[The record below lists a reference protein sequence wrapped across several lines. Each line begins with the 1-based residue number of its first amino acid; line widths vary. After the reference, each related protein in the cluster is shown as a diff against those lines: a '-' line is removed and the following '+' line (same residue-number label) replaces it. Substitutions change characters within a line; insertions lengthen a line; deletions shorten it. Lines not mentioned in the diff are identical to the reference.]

1 MIIQCAFL
9 EIKCKS
15 DLQEPVL
22 RDLVSLFALQSSYS
36 ILNLNSSSLW
46 ESLALFPSPFSFK
59 SAVCCSVFLVR
70 YSLHETAVT
79 LVTPIEQTC
88 VCGTG
93 HPRPFTSDLAID
105 QLHRDFPGASG
116 RKSAVLRKQLFHH
129 SSMVL
134 TRTMAGTS
142 SNLDNSSSESSGPS
156 APPIHRTP
164 PDQLLN
170 NLIIHEAPRAPR
182 EPRERDPP
190 DLQNVVT
197 QQTEILAG
205 MLAEFSKTLENDK
218 HNQRLL

>member
-1 MIIQCAFL
+1 MICKNQC
-9 EIKCKS
+9 S
-15 DLQEPVL
+15 VS
-22 RDLVSLFALQSSYS
+22 DLVSLFALQSSYS
-36 ILNLNSSSLW
+36 ILNLNSSGLW
-46 ESLALFPSPFSFK
+46 VSLALFPSPFSFK

-70 YSLHETAVT
+70 HSSHETAVS
-79 LVTPIEQTC
+79 LVAPIEQTC
-88 VCGTG
+88 VCGTR
-93 HPRPFTSDLAID
+93 HPRPFTSDLARD
-105 QLHRDFPGASG
+105 QLHRDFPGASPAST

-156 APPIHRTP
+156 APPVHRTP

-170 NLIIHEAPRAPR
+170 NLIIDEAPRSPR

-190 DLQNVVT
+190 DLQDVVT

-205 MLAEFSKTLENDK
+205 MLAEL
-218 HNQRLL
+218 RAR